1 MNKRI
6 ITIFLGIIPF
16 LVVVFVWHILYV
28 YQVFPHW
35 VIPSP
40 EQTFFTL
47 VGLINDGTIFQL
59 VLVSLLNIIPAF
71 IMAGIVAILL
81 GTAIGIDS
89 VTRKIFSPFI
99 SAFYPIPSIT
109 WLPLVILFFG
119 FTREAIWIVV
129 FISAFLRIIYN
140 VIDGVK
146 AVNQNWLLAGK
157 NMGLNQIEMIFMI
170 VIPGALP
177 NIITGLRLG
186 FASAWRSLIATEMLV
201 SSLGGLGKFIWYS
214 QWTFSFDKV
223 ISGIIVI
230 AIIGIGIEILIFR
243 SIERLTLIRWGLIRE
258 DTD

>member
-6 ITIFLGIIPF
+6 ITIFLGAIPF
-16 LVVVFVWHILYV
+16 IVIVTTWYLLYS
-28 YQVFPHW
+28 YQVFPQW

-40 EQTFFTL
+40 GQTIST
-47 VGLINDGTIFQL
+47 LINLIQDGTITHL
-59 VLVSLLNIIPAF
+59 VLISLINIIPAF
-71 IMAGIVAILL
+71 LLAGVLAVLL
-81 GTAIGIDS
+81 GTAIGID
-89 VTRKIFSPFI
+89 TTIRKIFSPFI
-99 SAFYPIPSIT
+99 SALYPIPSVT

-140 VIDGVK
+140 VIDGVR
-146 AVNQNWLLAGK
+146 AINQNWLLAGK
-157 NMGLNQIEMIFMI
+157 NVGLNRFEIIFSV

-177 NIITGLRLG
+177 SIITGLRLG

-230 AIIGIGIEILIFR
+230 AIIGIGVEMLVFR
-243 SIERLTLIRWGLIRE
+243 PIERRTLIRWGVMRE
-258 DTD
+258 DAT

>member
-1 MNKRI
+1 MSKRA
-6 ITIFLGIIPF
+6 ITFFLGSIPF
-16 LVVVFVWHILYV
+16 LIIVFVWYVLYS
-28 YQVFPHW
+28 YQVFPQW

-40 EQTFFTL
+40 LQTISTL
-47 VGLINDGTIFQL
+47 VSLIKDGTISHL
-59 VLVSLLNIIPAF
+59 ILVSLLNIIPAF
-71 IMAGIVAILL
+71 ILASMVAILL
-81 GTAIGIDS
+81 GTVIGINI
-89 VTRKIFSPFI
+89 TARKVFLPFI
-99 SAFYPIPSIT
+99 SALYPIPSVT
-109 WLPLVILFFG
+109 WLPLIILFFG

-140 VIDGVK
+140 VIDGVR

-157 NMGLNQIEMIFMI
+157 NMGLNQFEMIFMV

-223 ISGIIVI
+223 ISGIIII
-230 AIIGIGIEILIFR
+230 AVIGIGIETLIFR
-243 SIERLTLIRWGLIRE
+243 PIERLTLIRWGVMRE
-258 DTD
+258 DYD